1 MNTRW
6 FHLLRALRR
15 SRGERGQAIIEIA
28 LVLPLLCLL
37 VLIFVSFGKAVYIFI
52 EMTHVANE
60 GAREASVNLPNPQG
74 TPPILLPGGS
84 NNLTTY
90 LCNEFGG
97 GSYSKVTISYPD
109 TSPPSAGARSV
120 GEPVKISVST
130 DYHPFPIMNLGAF
143 TITGSATMRIEQAT
157 TLNQSLDPKTTPC
170 AP

>member
-1 MNTRW
+1 MNTHR

-15 SRGERGQAIIEIA
+15 GRGDRGQAIIEFA

-37 VLIFVSFGKAVYIFI
+37 VIILVSFGKAVYIFI
-52 EMTHVANE
+52 QMTHVANE
-60 GAREASVNLPNPQG
+60 GAREASVNLPNLT
-74 TPPILLPGGS
+74 TPLPGGS

-109 TSPPSAGARSV
+109 KTPPSAGPRSV
-120 GEPVKISVST
+120 GEPIKIDVST

-143 TITGSATMRIEQAT
+143 TLTGSATMRIEQDTSSNTSLAPGT
-157 TLNQSLDPKTTPC
+157 TKC